1 MIALRFQILQK
12 YQRFLLQILQLVDL
26 PPLLLVII
34 IVIKP
39 VIKQNLI
46 PQTIIHQIKMIIKV
60 MLMVRLVVLE
70 HGWAK
75 R

>member
-12 YQRFLLQILQLVDL
+12 YQRFLLQILQLVDF